1 MHSSFAGLRRIA
13 GALVALTLLAVAP
26 NAQARAAEPFEID
39 VILSLTGPFAFLGKS
54 EAAAIQALEPI
65 VNKHGG
71 INGQPVHFVLFDD
84 QTQPATAVQLANA
97 IIAKKPAVFLGPANL
112 ASCLAVAPLVR
123 ANGPVMYCLAPTIH
137 PTPGSFVF
145 SGGASSY
152 DQYVDM
158 FTFAAAKGWTKIAF
172 IGTSDATGQD
182 NEAQVKDVLRSGR
195 FPTISMVTFE
205 HFAGSDITVSAQ
217 MANIKA
223 AQPDAILAGTVG
235 TSMGT
240 LYRGVKDAGLD
251 GLPMLTNPGNI
262 SHAALEQYAA
272 FLPKDLYFVAQ
283 RYIARDVSGK
293 GPVRDAQLDFYA
305 GLAAQGIDPDSGH
318 NLPWD
323 PALITIAALRQAGA
337 NLTAKALHDELEAF
351 HGTAGTNGIY
361 DFRAGDQRGIGLN
374 SLVIAK
380 WVPARKT
387 WATVSHPG
395 GKPL

>member
-1 MHSSFAGLRRIA
+1 MKSLPVGLRRA
-13 GALVALTLLAVAP
+13 AYVLAALLIVFPAIPA
-26 NAQARAAEPFEID
+26 ARAAEPAEID
-39 VILSLTGPFAFLGKS
+39 VILSLTGPFAFLGNS
-54 EAAAIQALEPI
+54 EAAALKALEPLI
-65 VNKHGG
+65 NKQGG
-71 INGQPVHFVLFDD
+71 INGQPVHFELYDD

-97 IIAKKPAVFLGPANL
+97 IIAKKPAVFLGPASL

-137 PTPGSFVF
+137 PTPGSYVF

-158 FTFAAAKGWTKIAF
+158 FTFAAAKGWKRIAF
-172 IGTSDATGQD
+172 IGTNDATGQD
-182 NEAQVKDVLRSGR
+182 NETQIKDVLGSGK
-195 FPTISMVTFE
+195 FPAISMVTFQ
-205 HFAGSDITVSAQ
+205 HFSGSDITAGAQ
-217 MANIKA
+217 MSAIKS

-240 LYRGVKDAGLD
+240 IFRGVKDAGLD
-251 GLPMLTNPGNI
+251 TLPMLTNPGNL
-262 SHAALEQYAA
+262 SHAALGQYTN
-272 FLPKDLYFVAQ
+272 FLPNDLYFVAQ

-293 GPVRDAQLDFYA
+293 GPVRDAQLAFYGA
-305 GLAAQGIDPDSGH
+305 LAAQRIDPDAGH

-323 PALITIAALRQAGA
+323 PAVITVAALRHVGLAA
-337 NLTAKALHDELEAF
+337 APNVLHDYLESL
-351 HGTAGTNGIY
+351 HGIAATNGIY
-361 DFRAGDQRGIGLN
+361 DFRAGDQRGVGLN

-380 WVPARKT
+380 WVPAKKT

>member
-1 MHSSFAGLRRIA
+1 MKSVFSAVRRA
-13 GALVALTLLAVAP
+13 VCALAALVILAASAHPV
-26 NAQARAAEPFEID
+26 RAADPFEID
-39 VILSLTGPFAFLGKS
+39 VILSLTGPFAFLGTS
-54 EAAAIQALEPI
+54 EAASIKALEPLI
-65 VNKHGG
+65 NKQGG
-71 INGQPVHFVLFDD
+71 INGQPVHFVVYDD
-84 QTQPATAVQLANA
+84 QTQPATAVQLANT
-97 IIAKKPAVFLGPANL
+97 IIAKKPALLLGPANL

-123 ANGPVMYCLAPTIH
+123 AAGPVMYCLAPTIH
-137 PTPGSFVF
+137 PVPQSFVF

-158 FTFAAAKGWTKIAF
+158 FTFAAAKGWKRIAF
-172 IGTSDATGQD
+172 IGTIDATGQD
-182 NEAQVKDVLRSGR
+182 NEAQVKDVLRSGK
-195 FPTISMVTFE
+195 FPTMSMVTFE
-205 HFAGSDITVSAQ
+205 HFAGSDINVGAQ

-251 GLPMLTNPGNI
+251 GLPMLTNPGNL
-262 SHAALEQYAA
+262 SHAALEQYAT

-293 GPVRDAQLDFYA
+293 GPVRDAQLDFYG
-305 GLAAQGIDPDSGH
+305 GLAAMGIDPDAGH

-323 PALITIAALRQAGA
+323 PALISVAALRHVGVAA
-337 NLTAKALHDELEAF
+337 SAKMLHDELESF
-351 HGTAGTNGIY
+351 HGAAGTNGIY
-361 DFRAGDQRGIGLN
+361 DFRAGDQRGVGLN

-380 WVPARKT
+380 WVPAKKT